1 MKKADISGVLKDI
14 VNQTHDAVIY
24 IDDSKRIQIINSNA
38 ARLCGTSAE
47 EAIGKRVEEVVVST
61 RLPYVLETGQSE
73 VNRRQEFGNVE
84 IITSRM
90 PIYSGD
96 KIIGA
101 VAIFRDISEMV
112 NLVEEVTNLK
122 ELQMTMEAILNSTK
136 DAISVVNTRY
146 EYLFMNDAF
155 TRITGYNRKEVMS
168 GKYADDFS
176 ESGKLHKRVLDSGKS
191 IDDVITK
198 SKRTGKHLVVSGSP
212 VIVDGEIKG
221 SVAIFRDVTEIN
233 KLDKELAQAK
243 SIIRNLEA
251 KYTFSDIKGD
261 SLAIRDAVD
270 RAKIAA
276 VTPATVVLRG
286 ESGTGKEL
294 FAHAI
299 HNSSNRKSE
308 QFLRANCTSFSESL
322 LESELFGYEEGAFT
336 GAKKG
341 GHRGLFERAS
351 GGTVFLDEIGEINL
365 STQIKL
371 LRVIQEKEIMR
382 VGSTKPISVDVRLIS
397 ATHIDLE
404 KAVREGRF
412 RQDLY
417 YRLNVIPIQIPP
429 LRDRLEDLR
438 DLVSNIIG
446 KFNREYGRNVMD
458 ITDDAF
464 SLLQTY
470 HWPGNIREL
479 ENYIGRT
486 MIQMKISE
494 NTIQRRHMGAFDAN
508 RQSEDD
514 AKYSTDFLN
523 QLELSSLSEK
533 MLETESTYIKRV
545 LSYLGDDKKKAA
557 EVLGISLRTLYY
569 KLNRLQKSN

>member
-514 AKYSTDFLN
+514 TKYSTDFLN